1 MGDLEAGLEAMVAA
15 AIPHPITWQ
24 QLRDAVAKDKVM
36 TMLSEQI
43 SSGFPPDKK
52 LLRLELREF
61 FQHRDVLTQVDGVP
75 LYKDRVIIPAA
86 LRAAVLETLHSAH
99 QGITG
104 MTERAQQSVWW
115 PGITP
120 QIKEMRDK
128 CKNCTEHAPSQPSA
142 PPLPLPQPDYPFQFL
157 VSDYFQEGGN
167 HYLVLA
173 DRFSG
178 WPTVQFCGG
187 STSSAVKLVE
197 NLRAYFS
204 MHGIPEEIA
213 TDGGS
218 TYMAYE
224 TQKFLSDYGINHRV
238 SSVAFPHSNQ
248 RAELAVKSLKRL
260 CRENTNRDG
269 SLDSD
274 KFLRAV
280 MTYRNTPDRDTG
292 RSPAQVIFGRQL
304 KDFLPAPLMRY
315 KPQPQ
320 WILLKDDREKALR
333 KRALKNMEKLEIGTR
348 KMDKL
353 EVHDTVQVQNQI
365 GNHPSRWDITGS
377 IVEVRPFDQYIVKVH
392 GSGRLTTRNKKFL
405 RKIARYAQVKTPQF
419 QYTAPVPT
427 LRQEVGPVPDVPRQ
441 DSPVESNPVQIKD
454 VPVPS
459 DPVSE
464 EVVEPPAPEFEAR
477 QSTRIRKTPEKLEVS
492 WKGQSYEKQSAVLVQ
507 PLDCSTTWHSLAY
520 SDHLHPARPGGG
532 GRASMMVVMSTICC

>member
-1 MGDLEAGLEAMVAA
+1 
-15 AIPHPITWQ
+15 
-24 QLRDAVAKDKVM
+24 
-36 TMLSEQI
+36 
-43 SSGFPPDKK
+43 
-52 LLRLELREF
+52 
-61 FQHRDVLTQVDGVP
+61 
-75 LYKDRVIIPAA
+75 
-86 LRAAVLETLHSAH
+86 
-99 QGITG
+99 
-104 MTERAQQSVWW
+104 
-115 PGITP
+115 
-120 QIKEMRDK
+120 
-128 CKNCTEHAPSQPSA
+128 
-142 PPLPLPQPDYPFQFL
+142 
-157 VSDYFQEGGN
+157 
-167 HYLVLA
+167 
-173 DRFSG
+173 
-178 WPTVQFCGG
+178 
-187 STSSAVKLVE
+187 
-197 NLRAYFS
+197 
-204 MHGIPEEIA
+204 MHGIPEEIS

-248 RAELAVKSLKRL
+248 RAELAVKSMKRL

-315 KPQPQ
+315 QPQPQ
-320 WILLKDDREKALR
+320 WILLKDDSEKALR
-333 KRALKNMEKLEIGTR
+333 KRALKNMEKLEVGTR

-353 EVHDTVQVQNQI
+353 EVHDTVQNQI

-392 GSGRLTTRNKKFL
+392 GSGRLTTRNRKFL
-405 RKIARYAQVKTPQF
+405 RKIAPYAQVKTPQF
-419 QYTAPVPT
+419 QYAAPVPT

-441 DSPVESNPVQIKD
+441 DSPVESNPVPIED

-532 GRASMMVVMSTICC
+532 EGIYGGGYVHNLLLSKDDPWYYTATTQVYSEAE